1 MILEAVKKGCEVL
14 SVLIAA
20 STCNQDVVQV
30 DEEEVQVL
38 EDGVHESLERL
49 GGILKPEGH
58 AEELKEAK
66 RGDDCGL
73 RDVLRVDWDL
83 VVPTDEV
90 HFAEDALAGE
100 VGREVMDSGY
110 WVPVI
115 LTLAVELPV
124 ITTRSVARAIGLGHN
139 MNWR

>member
-1 MILEAVKKGCEVL
+1 MILEAVKEDREVA
-14 SVLIAA
+14 SVFIAVSA
-20 STCNQDVVQV
+20 CHQDVIQIH
-30 DEEEVQVL
+30 EEEIQVL

-49 GGILKPEGH
+49 GGILKPKWH
-58 AEELKEAK
+58 TEELKKAEWSDY
-66 RGDDCGL
+66 RGL

-115 LTLAVELPV
+115 LTLAVELPETENV
-124 ITTRSVARAIGLGHN
+124 MIMMLAI
-139 MNWR
+139 RYDQ